1 MREWDTPNHYAEP
14 LKRIPYGRIGE
25 PEEIGRA
32 AVWLASD
39 DSDNVHGFTLFV
51 GGGMTLYSGSETGG

>member
-1 MREWDTPNHYAEP
+1 MDGLGSP
-14 LKRIPYGRIGE
+14 KKS
-25 PEEIGRA
+25 A
-32 AVWLASD
+32 AQRSWLASD